1 MKDLKD
7 VNILIRITGSRH
19 VESQKRMASADMDN
33 FSCSVIDL
41 DSSLT

>member
-41 DSSLT
+41 FPL